1 MINPNPCPMNSAK
14 LVKQQRRQQF
24 YFMAVI
30 ILIVILTTFFFNLN
44 TISISVL
51 GTICIPI
58 AQLWQMK
65 KYHLNYDSNRIDWFC
80 SNTNENKSIDLSE
93 EKYLVNSDWRGFHFK
108 GEKQEFNLSMDY
120 VGGKDR
126 ENVLKELQDYYS

>member
-14 LVKQQRRQQF
+14 LVEHQRRQQF
-24 YFMAVI
+24 YFMAVVV
-30 ILIVILTTFFFNLN
+30 LIVILTTFFFNLN

-58 AQLWQMK
+58 VQLWQLK

-93 EKYLVNSDWRGFHFK
+93 EKYLTVIGVAFTSKVK
-108 GEKQEFNLSMDY
+108 GKSSASPWIMWEVKT
-120 VGGKDR
+120 GKM
-126 ENVLKELQDYYS
+126 Y